1 MPLVKWNID
10 KLDMI
15 YSKVIRLVDNLVGK
29 SNLHVVVWSSG
40 SISLIDGSLI
50 EEHEILDSNPLSYPK
65 NDWEHKI
72 KAVRIENANDVVSE
86 VYLLPDGNL
95 GFLVIGSWPLSLEY
109 WQEQIQM
116 DSMEL
121 ALNDNWQY
129 SWQAPVKAEDVSLE
143 KAKKLIPL
151 FVGEDFMYMV

>member
-1 MPLVKWNID
+1 M
-10 KLDMI
+10 
-15 YSKVIRLVDNLVGK
+15 
-29 SNLHVVVWSSG
+29 
-40 SISLIDGSLI
+40 IDGSLI

-72 KAVRIENANDVVSE
+72 KAVRIENATDVVSE

>member
-50 EEHEILDSNPLSYPK
+50 EEHEILARADSN
-65 NDWEHKI
+65 
-72 KAVRIENANDVVSE
+72 
-86 VYLLPDGNL
+86 G
-95 GFLVIGSWPLSLEY
+95 
-109 WQEQIQM
+109 
-116 DSMEL
+116 
-121 ALNDNWQY
+121 QY
-129 SWQAPVKAEDVSLE
+129 GTGAQ
-143 KAKKLIPL
+143 
-151 FVGEDFMYMV
+151 